1 MLLEK
6 IAIGKTLE
14 IEVDREGYRYHL
26 VSKVEKTGIIRVCV
40 TAIKSNGITFNFR
53 PKDEIRLVY
62 RDEHQMWEWTK
73 VKAGTMKLDGEM
85 VHYFDIINKG
95 QSFNR
100 RNAFRVILDEDVD
113 AGFFNVP
120 GNPIKAASIPMV
132 KEVQQI
138 IYDEEGNEVEKSQI
152 TPDMVGKLRVEKKE
166 QVVPMT
172 GVTKEYIHINIK
184 DVSENGIGIFTN
196 TKLNIDDGF
205 FVGIPS
211 SYGELLARA
220 KVVRSVELKGDRKYR
235 YYYGC
240 TYTESDKRIILYIYD
255 IQRKLIKKRKEKEE
269 FEASM
274 RAKKGR

>member
-1 MLLEK
+1 MLLER
-6 IAIGKTLE
+6 IPIGKTLE

-62 RDEHQMWEWTK
+62 RDENQMWEWTK
-73 VKAGTMKLDGEM
+73 VKAGTMKLDGDM
-85 VHYFDIINKG
+85 VHYFDIVNKG

-100 RNAFRVILDEDVD
+100 RNAYRVILDEDVEI
-113 AGFFNVP
+113 GYFNIP
-120 GNPIKAASIPMV
+120 ENPIKAAKIPMV
-132 KEVQQI
+132 KEVQEI
-138 IYDEEGNEVEKSQI
+138 LCDEDGNEIDKKQV
-152 TPDMVGKLRVEKKE
+152 TPDMVGKLHVEKKE
-166 QVVPMT
+166 RMVPMT
-172 GVTKEYIHINIK
+172 GVTKEYIPVNIK

-211 SYGELLARA
+211 SYGALLARA
-220 KVVRSVELKGDRKYR
+220 KVVRSVELKGNRQYR

-240 TYTESDKRIILYIYD
+240 TYTESDKRLILFIYD
-255 IQRKLIKKRKEKEE
+255 IQRKLIKKQKERRE
-269 FEASM
+269 FEDSV
-274 RAKKGR
+274 RAKKGK

>member
-6 IAIGKTLE
+6 IPIGKTLE

-53 PKDEIRLVY
+53 PKDDIRLIY
-62 RDEHQMWEWTK
+62 RDENQMWEWTK
-73 VKAGTMKLDGEM
+73 VKAGTMKLDGDM
-85 VHYFDIINKG
+85 VHCFDIINKG

-113 AGFFNVP
+113 IGYFNVP
-120 GNPIKAASIPMV
+120 EKSVKVASIPMI
-132 KEVQQI
+132 KEIQQV
-138 IYDEEGNEVEKSQI
+138 IYDEEGNEVDKKKV
-152 TPDMVGKLRVEKKE
+152 TADMVGKLRIENKE
-166 QVVPMT
+166 SMVPMP
-172 GVTKEYIHINIK
+172 GVTKEYIPVNIK

-211 SYGELLARA
+211 PDGALLARA
-220 KVVRSVELKGDRKYR
+220 KVVRGVELKGDRKYR

-269 FEASM
+269 FEASI